1 MPFVNDEFDV
11 NNPNP
16 KRSTSVYEVG
26 EEQAYIN
33 KKLPDMR
40 INRKTGEVVRMNPK
54 IGMSFPQMTDEEWAR
69 LMSK

>member
-1 MPFVNDEFDV
+1 MSLGINEFDLD
-11 NNPNP
+11 NPAP

-40 INRKTGEVVRMNPK
+40 IDRTTGRVVRMNPK
-54 IGMSFPQMTDEEWAR
+54 IGMSFPNMTDEEWER
-69 LMSK
+69 IMHK